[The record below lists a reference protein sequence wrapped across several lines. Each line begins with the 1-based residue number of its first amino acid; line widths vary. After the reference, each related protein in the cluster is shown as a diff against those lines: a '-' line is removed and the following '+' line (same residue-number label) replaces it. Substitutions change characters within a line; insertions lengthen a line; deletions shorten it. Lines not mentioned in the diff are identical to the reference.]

1 MERRSMVAIAV
12 LFLMWVFYPTYLRMI
27 TPKQPAILK
36 NTEVLP
42 AASKEILGTAAP
54 GVIQE
59 EVSAKVAEP
68 IEMEIETGT
77 LRATFS
83 NIGGGVRRL
92 VSFMERNGHRDEIIL
107 FDVPP
112 AEPSA
117 FAMLIPGLP
126 LDLERAP
133 HQGPSFM
140 PDGEGVEFSYTLPSG
155 LVISKKFKVGEAEST
170 LRLNI
175 EVKNP
180 TSQAKPFFFELGSV
194 LQKTEE
200 SIKTKP
206 ARMQSLA
213 SYTKIGNEIRRAA
226 FMKLKKKGEY
236 QEGQIFWT
244 ALGRLYFAVFVKP
257 EEGTHVDSFR
267 ASADNI
273 MLRGATRVAAKE
285 IPPGGSESYSFLIYA
300 GPTKRSTLISFGA
313 EFEAILASGIWG
325 IFKTVVLI
333 LLGFFYKLFH
343 NYGIAI
349 ITVAV
354 STRMLFWPLTHKSFE
369 SMQKLQILQP
379 KMKALQEQ
387 HKNSPEKL
395 QKEMMEFYKRHKVN
409 PFGGCLPLLIQIP
422 MFFALSQVLSQ
433 AVELRGAHFFGWITD
448 LSEPDVLFKLPFTL
462 PIFGNAI
469 RLMPILYIISTVV
482 QQRLQP
488 AASSGTS
495 SEQEKMMKLM
505 PIFIGFIFYNMPSG
519 LSLYFLVSN
528 LLMIQSQLV
537 LKRKF
542 AKTSLEE
549 SAS

>member
-1 MERRSMVAIAV
+1 MERRSLIAIAV

-36 NTEVLP
+36 DAEAPAIALKEVLES
-42 AASKEILGTAAP
+42 ARP
-54 GVIQE
+54 GAIQE
-59 EVSAKVAEP
+59 EVSAEAAEP
-68 IEMEIETGT
+68 IEMEIETAT

-83 NIGGGVRRL
+83 NIGGGVRKL

-117 FAMLIPGLP
+117 FAMLLPGAP

-133 HQGPSFM
+133 YQGPSFM
-140 PDGEGVEFSYTLPSG
+140 PDGKGVEFSYTLPSG
-155 LVISKKFKVGEAEST
+155 LVISKKFKVGETESA

-180 TSQAKPFFFELGSV
+180 TGRPQPFFFELGSV
-194 LQKTEE
+194 LQKTEA
-200 SIKTKP
+200 SIKNKP
-206 ARMQSLA
+206 ARMQSIA
-213 SYTKIGNEIRRAA
+213 SYTKIGNEVRRAA
-226 FMKLKKKGEY
+226 FVKLKKKGDF

-257 EEGTHVDSFR
+257 EEGTRVDAFR
-267 ASADNI
+267 ASADDI
-273 MLRGATRVAAKE
+273 MLRSATRVATKE
-285 IPPGGSESYSFLIYA
+285 ISPGGSENYSFLIYA
-300 GPTKRSTLISFGA
+300 GPTVRSTLISFGA

-325 IFKTVVLI
+325 IFKTIVLI

-369 SMQKLQILQP
+369 SMQKLQMLQP
-379 KMKALQEQ
+379 KMRAIQEQ
-387 HKNSPEKL
+387 YKNTPEKL

-409 PFGGCLPLLIQIP
+409 PFGGCLPLLVQMP
-422 MFFALSQVLSQ
+422 MFFALYQVLSQ

-448 LSEPDVLFKLPFTL
+448 LSEPDVLFTLPFTL
-462 PIFGNAI
+462 PVFGNAL
-469 RLMPILYIISTVV
+469 RLMPILYILSTVV

-488 AASSGTS
+488 SASSGVN

-505 PIFIGFIFYNMPSG
+505 PIFIGFIFYSMPSG

-542 AKTSLEE
+542 AKTASEE